1 MAGAQAPAERRTEM
15 NKRIEQVYEREQAIR
30 KAYEEAKA
38 AKDQAGIEVARA
50 DYQQMEATVFATEDA
65 GFGFVYRLYKQMK
78 ERGNQYIDIS
88 IPMYDAVGALND
100 LRKYGVEKFTFS
112 SGWSSAVET
121 AWVFQKNGCRLE
133 GLIEL
138 NGIDNDWFGT
148 GEREKVH
155 GYLFSIQ

>member
-1 MAGAQAPAERRTEM
+1 M

-50 DYQQMEATVFATEDA
+50 NYQQMEATVFATEDA

-138 NGIDNDWFGT
+138 NGSDNDWFGT